1 MDSDSSHTIE
11 VTVEAEAWRTTVTD
25 PEHLCRRAV
34 AAVLARE
41 AATAG
46 AEVEVSVLLADDRR
60 IRELNRAYRDKDGAT
75 NVLSFPA
82 GDDGVAAAPPGPA
95 RPVLLGDIA
104 VALETTAR
112 EAVAAG
118 KPVADHL
125 AHLLVHGA
133 LHLLGHD
140 HEEDEEALRMEARE
154 VELLAGLG
162 VPDPYRAEA
171 AR

>member
-25 PEHLCRRAV
+25 PEHFCRRAV

-41 AATAG
+41 AVAAG
-46 AEVEVSVLLADDRR
+46 AEVSVLLADDRR
-60 IRELNRAYRDKDGAT
+60 IRELNRTYRDKDRAT
-75 NVLSFPA
+75 NVLSFPS
-82 GDDGVAAAPPGPA
+82 GNGAASLVPGPA

-112 EAVAAG
+112 EAAAAG
-118 KPVADHL
+118 KPVSDHL

-140 HEEDEEALRMEARE
+140 HEEDEETLRMEARE

-162 VPDPYRAEA
+162 VADPYRAEA
-171 AR
+171 AP

>member
-60 IRELNRAYRDKDGAT
+60 LRELNQTYRGKDSAT

-82 GDDGVAAAPPGPA
+82 GGGAAASVPGRA
-95 RPVLLGDIA
+95 GPVLLGDIA

-112 EAVAAG
+112 EAAAAG

-125 AHLLVHGA
+125 VHLLVHGA

-140 HEEDEEALRMEARE
+140 HEEDEQALRMEARE

-162 VPDPYRAEA
+162 VADPYRAEA
-171 AR
+171 AP